1 TGHSW
6 RAEMQARI
14 LAPLGL
20 RHTFF
25 PGDQPTLPHPHAE
38 VYQQFTSGGSLVDTT
53 LLNPSAADASGGV
66 VSTTTDVTRFWQ
78 ALQHGQLLGPSQMAQ
93 MHDTTLAETF
103 QDIIPGLSYG
113 LGIFW
118 IPSRCGG
125 FWAHPGDLPGVS
137 TYSGASTDG
146 SRA

>member
-1 TGHSW
+1 
-6 RAEMQARI
+6 
-14 LAPLGL
+14 
-20 RHTFF
+20 
-25 PGDQPTLPHPHAE
+25 
-38 VYQQFTSGGSLVDTT
+38 
-53 LLNPSAADASGGV
+53 
-66 VSTTTDVTRFWQ
+66 WQ

-146 SRA
+146 SRATAIYLTTKLADSATSGAVTERALQLMEDVICGTD